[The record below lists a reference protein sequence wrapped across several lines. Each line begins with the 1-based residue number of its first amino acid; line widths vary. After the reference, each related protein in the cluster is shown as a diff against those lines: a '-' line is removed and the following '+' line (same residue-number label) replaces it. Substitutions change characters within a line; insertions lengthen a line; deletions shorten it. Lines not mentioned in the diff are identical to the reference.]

1 MKALVSRSLGVRF
14 LGAAFGI
21 SISVKMAGGA
31 LFPLSPALNRALTE
45 LQSSGCDKT
54 DQGMDGSGL
63 IILLWWTHL
72 LFFCLFFPHCVLDS
86 DCISTKGKILLENY
100 KYFPGYPIGVP
111 CSPALNF
118 TLVIPSY
125 TTALCSSLS
134 SQHLTQCSSSTS
146 PVADPKLWHI
156 PWTERMMLCRALFP
170 ASLFTSEDNA

>member
-63 IILLWWTHL
+63 IILL
-72 LFFCLFFPHCVLDS
+72 
-86 DCISTKGKILLENY
+86 
-100 KYFPGYPIGVP
+100 
-111 CSPALNF
+111 
-118 TLVIPSY
+118 
-125 TTALCSSLS
+125 
-134 SQHLTQCSSSTS
+134 
-146 PVADPKLWHI
+146 
-156 PWTERMMLCRALFP
+156 
-170 ASLFTSEDNA
+170 